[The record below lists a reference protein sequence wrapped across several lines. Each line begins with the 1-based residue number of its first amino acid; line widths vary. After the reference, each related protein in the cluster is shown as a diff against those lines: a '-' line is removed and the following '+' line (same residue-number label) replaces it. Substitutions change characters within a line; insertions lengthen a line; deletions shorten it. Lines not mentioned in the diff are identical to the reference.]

1 MMTSGFIVDVSEADF
16 EHEVVAYS
24 QEAPVVVDFWA
35 EWCGP
40 CKMLGP
46 LLEKLAHEAQGA
58 FRLAKVNVDQNPRLA
73 VRFGVTSIP
82 AVKAFRNGQIVAE
95 FTGVRPEP
103 ALREFL
109 RALAPTHADLALE
122 KGFSL
127 LDSLDAIGAESAFRE
142 ALLAVPGHPPAL
154 LGLSRALLLQ
164 GESDEAVSIL
174 GRFPAS
180 REYNSAQILLPLAHA
195 MQRFNH
201 KHTFDAEDALD
212 PAYENALRLVKRGN
226 IEAAMD
232 GLLDIL
238 RENKRYRDGLARL
251 TMLGLLELLGDNNP
265 TTRQY
270 RNELAL
276 VLF

>member
-1 MMTSGFIVDVSEADF
+1 
-16 EHEVVAYS
+16 
-24 QEAPVVVDFWA
+24 
-35 EWCGP
+35 
-40 CKMLGP
+40 
-46 LLEKLAHEAQGA
+46 
-58 FRLAKVNVDQNPRLA
+58 
-73 VRFGVTSIP
+73 
-82 AVKAFRNGQIVAE
+82 
-95 FTGVRPEP
+95 
-103 ALREFL
+103 
-109 RALAPTHADLALE
+109 
-122 KGFSL
+122 
-127 LDSLDAIGAESAFRE
+127 
-142 ALLAVPGHPPAL
+142 
-154 LGLSRALLLQ
+154 
-164 GESDEAVSIL
+164 
-174 GRFPAS
+174 
-180 REYNSAQILLPLAHA
+180 